1 MEFSWKR
8 ELKSTTQRLTQILPK
23 PLKSQPIS
31 PKTLALFGSTGS
43 IGKQTLE
50 VLRAFPGE
58 FEVVGMTAM
67 KNKELL
73 EEQAREF
80 SATAHLAPTHEQ
92 IASLVAQAD
101 FIINAV
107 PGFDGLAISLAT
119 VRASTP
125 ERPKILLSA
134 NKESLAIAG
143 KFLRAEA
150 QKTGAEIR
158 PLDSEASAIWQ
169 LLTEGELSK
178 KKDDSPKI
186 QFKKNKLSS
195 VTLTCSGGPFR
206 GKTRDELASVT
217 VAEALAHPTW
227 KMGPKVSIDSA
238 TLINKVL
245 EVYEVHNLFD
255 IPLNNIHVTIHPQ
268 SLVHSM
274 VHTKTGATKMH
285 ITQNDMRLFISY
297 ALHYPEQ
304 PESPWPIE
312 RARRSEMKFE
322 DPDPETFRSLQWLKL
337 HGGNPNFPIV
347 LNAMNDLAVSKFLR
361 GELSFLG
368 IYDFIEKGLDQFLY
382 ETPPQTLDELLAYHE
397 RINRF
402 YLLSA

>member
-1 MEFSWKR
+1 M
-8 ELKSTTQRLTQILPK
+8 
-23 PLKSQPIS
+23 
-31 PKTLALFGSTGS
+31 KTLAIFGSTGS

-58 FEVVGMTAM
+58 FAVVGLTART
-67 KNKELL
+67 NAELL
-73 EEQAREF
+73 AKQAYEF
-80 SATAHLAPTHEQ
+80 LNQNGLHKPKNEAKSLHVQTFLEPNADEVK
-92 IASLVAQAD
+92 SLVNAAD

-143 KFLRAEA
+143 KFLRELAAE
-150 QKTGAEIR
+150 TGAQIR

-169 LLTEGELSK
+169 LTEGELSK
-178 KKDDSPKI
+178 KKNCRGNTLL
-186 QFKKNKLSS
+186 KKNEISA

-206 GKTRDELASVT
+206 GKTRAELANVT
-217 VAEALAHPTW
+217 VEQALAHPTW

-255 IPLNNIHVTIHPQ
+255 IPLRDIHVTIHPQ
-268 SLVHSM
+268 SMVHSM

-285 ITQNDMRLFISY
+285 ITQNDMKLFISY

-304 PESPWPIE
+304 PECPWPIE
-312 RARRSEMKFE
+312 RARRSEMDFAQ
-322 DPDPETFRSLQWLKL
+322 PDPQTFRSLHWLNL

-347 LNAMNDLAVSKFLR
+347 LNAMNDLAVARFLC

-368 IYDFIEKGLDQFLY
+368 IYDFIEEGLDRFLWHV
-382 ETPPQTLDELLAYHE
+382 PPANLEELLALHE
-397 RINRF
+397 EITGVF
-402 YLLSA
+402 ASAKILSK

>member
-1 MEFSWKR
+1 M
-8 ELKSTTQRLTQILPK
+8 
-23 PLKSQPIS
+23 
-31 PKTLALFGSTGS
+31 KTLALFGSTGS

-58 FEVVGMTAM
+58 FEVVGLTAL
-67 KNKELL
+67 KNTDLL
-73 EEQAREF
+73 TEQAKSLPGQSLHPQGTSHVQTF
-80 SATAHLAPTHEQ
+80 LAPTSAQ
-92 IASLVAQAD
+92 TAALVAQAD

-107 PGFDGLAISLAT
+107 PGFDGLAVSLAA
-119 VRASTP
+119 VRAG
-125 ERPKILLSA
+125 KILLSA

-143 KFLRAEA
+143 KFLRELAA
-150 QKTGAEIR
+150 KTGAQIR

-169 LLTEGELSK
+169 LLTEHEQ
-178 KKDDSPKI
+178 I
-186 QFKKNKLSS
+186 SS

-206 GKTRDELASVT
+206 GFTREQLANVT
-217 VAEALAHPTW
+217 VEQALAHPTW

-255 IPLNNIHVTIHPQ
+255 IPLHDIHVTIHPQ
-268 SLVHSM
+268 SMVHSM

-304 PESPWPIE
+304 PECPWPIE
-312 RARRSEMKFE
+312 RARRSEMDFTQ
-322 DPDPETFRSLQWLKL
+322 PDPETFRSLHWLKL
-337 HGGNPNFPIV
+337 HGGNPNFPII
-347 LNAMNDLAVSKFLR
+347 LNAMNDLAVARFLR

-368 IYDFIEKGLDQFLY
+368 IYDFIEEGLERYLWRK
-382 ETPPQTLDELLAYHE
+382 PPATLDELLVLHDEITEAFSK
-397 RINRF
+397 I
-402 YLLSA
+402 LQP

>member
-1 MEFSWKR
+1 MSTQKR
-8 ELKSTTQRLTQILPK
+8 KI
-23 PLKSQPIS
+23 
-31 PKTLALFGSTGS
+31 ALFGSTGS

-50 VLRAFPGE
+50 VLRAFPSE
-58 FEVVGMTAM
+58 FEVVGLTAL
-67 KNKELL
+67 KNAELL
-73 EEQAREF
+73 AEQAREF
-80 SATAHLAPTHEQ
+80 LNQNCLNKPQIEAKSPPGRTFLAPTPEQ
-92 IASLVAQAD
+92 VASLVAQAD
-101 FIINAV
+101 FVINAV

-169 LLTEGELSK
+169 LMNEHE
-178 KKDDSPKI
+178 DI
-186 QFKKNKLSS
+186 SS

-255 IPLNNIHVTIHPQ
+255 IPLSDIHVTIHPQ

-312 RARRSEMKFE
+312 RSRRSEMKFAE
-322 DPDPETFRSLQWLKL
+322 PDPETFRSLQWLKL

-361 GELSFLG
+361 GELTFLG

-382 ETPPQTLDELLAYHE
+382 ETPPQTLDELMELHTKITSRNLTMMSCRSTTTY
-397 RINRF
+397 
-402 YLLSA
+402 